1 METALEKKRLL
12 IKGAKDIP
20 VFSFVISK
28 LVNVLGD
35 PKASAKD
42 VMHLISVDPGLSA
55 RVLHLANS
63 AYYGLAREIDTIHR
77 AVVVLGFNTIISL
90 SISSSMGKIFEGNNA
105 CAHLPGALLWKHSMG
120 TAVCAKLIAH
130 KTGLFDKET
139 AFIAG
144 LLHDLGKL
152 LESSYLPEDLGNIIK
167 LAKEKGIGFKDAEVQ
182 VIGMDHCEVAAT
194 LLKSWA
200 FPSHLV
206 ESIQYHHEPIKA
218 QELDSNI
225 LASIINFADFIAN
238 EEGFKSPNEVA
249 HPQFSGEVAELLG
262 CSEKDIEE
270 FKIECKQELEYASKF
285 LQLPGSS

>member
-1 METALEKKRLL
+1 METALERKKLL
-12 IKGAKDIP
+12 IKSAKDIP

-35 PKASAKD
+35 PDASTKD
-42 VMHLISVDPGLSA
+42 VMHLISVDQGLST

-90 SISSSMGKIFEGNNA
+90 SISSAMGKIFEGNKA
-105 CAHLPGALLWKHSMG
+105 CKHLPATLLWKHSMG

-130 KTGLFDKET
+130 ETGLFDKET
-139 AFIAG
+139 AFIGG

-152 LESSYLPEDLGNIIK
+152 LESFYLQDDLGDIVE
-167 LAKEKGIGFKDAEVQ
+167 LAKEKNIDFRDAEMQ
-182 VIGMDHCEVAAT
+182 VMGMDHCEMAST
-194 LLKSWA
+194 LLKDWK

-206 ESIQYHHEPIKA
+206 DSIRYHHEPEKA

-238 EEGFKSPNEVA
+238 EEGFKSPEGISHPSFSDEVA
-249 HPQFSGEVAELLG
+249 KLLG
-262 CSEKDIEE
+262 CSEE
-270 FKIECKQELEYASKF
+270 KIEDFKVKCRQELEYASKF
-285 LQLPGSS
+285 LKLPGSS